1 MPNNSTA
8 ATVIATL
15 EELAREATVVL
26 ESSPTDPKAR
36 ANKEACQLAD
46 GFLRVIQR
54 AGVEVRL
61 DPVSRTVILT
71 VKDLGE
77 PYLLVVEVGPLPVVE
92 EDPRSVRMGISHVC
106 DLKKRIFVQSNDG
119 HWRTVSLNFRTTP
132 RSEVTCPASSVPSG
146 VQQAYAEASQP
157 GGVLTDEVA
166 CRLSELF
173 GPLLDKQQVRPGYI
187 RQKAA

>member
-54 AGVEVRL
+54 AGVEIRL

-77 PYLLVVEVGPLPVVE
+77 PYLLVVEVGP
-92 EDPRSVRMGISHVC
+92 EDVHMGISHVC
-106 DLKKRIFVQSNDG
+106 DMKKRIFVWGDDG
-119 HWRTVSLNFRTTP
+119 HWRTVSLNFRTLHRP
-132 RSEVTCPASSVPSG
+132 EITCPASSVPSG
-146 VQQAYAEASQP
+146 VQRAYAEASQP
-157 GGVLTDEVA
+157 GGVLTDKVA
-166 CRLSELF
+166 RRLSELF
-173 GPLLDKQQVRPGYI
+173 GPLLDKQQVRPGRT